1 MLIAM
6 ADNYLEKKMEA
17 LQARKAKEAR
27 AKQLA
32 WKKRMDAY
40 RKKLEAEAATASSA
54 VASPVAASPVAA
66 SPAVASPVAA
76 GAATQPTAV
85 LSSQVVEGSVEHS
98 DSSAGSEK

>member
-40 RKKLEAEAATASSA
+40 RKKLEEEAAAS
-54 VASPVAASPVAA
+54 
-66 SPAVASPVAA
+66 
-76 GAATQPTAV
+76 
-85 LSSQVVEGSVEHS
+85 SSQVVEGSAEHS

>member
-40 RKKLEAEAATASSA
+40 RKKLEAEAAAAASSA
-54 VASPVAASPVAA
+54 VASPVAA

-98 DSSAGSEK
+98 DSSAGFEK